1 MTVPSPRRRSA
12 PGVART
18 WSIVALTGA
27 LVAGLIGGQPAW
39 GVESDPPPEPAASG
53 SISGV
58 VTTEAGEPATGVQ
71 VVAHRYRSDW
81 STWMWQSSAPAGTDG
96 AYSLAGLPDGEY
108 RIEFQTGYASASLTP
123 EWWEDAADVWSA
135 TTLTVSGGTVITGIS
150 ASLSAGATIR
160 GTVTD
165 ESGAPVPGV
174 SVRAIDPAFGS
185 WSGYTNTDAAGAYE
199 LTGLKP
205 GGYAIEFAPLGASG
219 PVAGEWWDDAASR
232 ADAEVVTVS
241 SGGSV
246 SGIDAVLAGAGSIS
260 GVVTD
265 TTGAPAPF
273 VYVALYRAS
282 TDGVSDWVTSMSTD
296 ASGSY
301 SLTGLRAGDYKVLF
315 SARDSL
321 LSEWYDDAHDVS
333 SATAVTV
340 QAGSTTSVDGE
351 LAVGATIAGVV
362 TDEAGQPVEN
372 VSVWARPTDSD
383 GTRFPTGVSTSP
395 DGSYSLSGLVPGDYR
410 VQFETDQAAT
420 NVAGEWWND
429 AETEAAATVLTLEA
443 GEVFGGISPVLSP
456 GAGISGVVR
465 DGSGTPLSDAQ
476 VTLHAVDGTWLA
488 NAWTGPDG
496 SYRFQGLDA
505 GSYRL
510 EFRTQ
515 VGERAFLSEWW
526 NNAPDLASADDLV
539 TVAGTTVEGID
550 AVLSVEDGSVLETNS
565 ASLSGIV
572 TDAAGNPLEGVSV
585 TVDAGTW
592 GDGAQTDAGGA
603 WSLTSLPAGSYRVSF
618 SAEIDGALVT
628 EWWDNAVDSDSAT
641 PIRLANAEQ
650 RTGID
655 AVLGSAAL
663 PVLDSSTPKVTG
675 PLRVGAVVK
684 AHPRGWTDGTQFAFQ
699 WLADG
704 EPIANATGASLE
716 LPPDLA
722 GARLTVVVTGSLPG
736 YQSVMQTSVPTG
748 PVATR

>member
-58 VTTEAGEPATGVQ
+58 VTTEAGEPAADVQ

-81 STWMWQSSAPAGTDG
+81 STWMWETSAPAGADG
-96 AYSLAGLPDGEY
+96 TYSLAGLRDGEY

-150 ASLSAGATIR
+150 ASLSAGATIS

-174 SVRAIDPAFGS
+174 SVRAIDPAFGT

-199 LTGLKP
+199 LTGLKA
-205 GGYAIEFAPLGASG
+205 GGYAIEFAPLGVSG

-246 SGIDAVLAGAGSIS
+246 WGIDAVLAGAGSIS

-265 TTGAPAPF
+265 TTGAPAPNAYIG
-273 VYVALYRAS
+273 VYRAS
-282 TDGVSDWVTSMSTD
+282 SDGIGDWAGSAATD
-296 ASGSY
+296 ASGAY
-301 SLTGLRAGDYKVLF
+301 SVTGLAVGEYKVQF
-315 SARDSL
+315 STWGSL
-321 LSEWYDDAHDVS
+321 LGEWYDDAADVW
-333 SATAVTV
+333 SATPVTV
-340 QAGSTTSVDGE
+340 EAGSTTSVDGE
-351 LAVGATIAGVV
+351 LTVGATIAGVV
-362 TDEAGQPVEN
+362 TDEAGQPVGN
-372 VSVWARPTDSD
+372 VAVWARPTAGD

-395 DGSYSLSGLVPGDYR
+395 DGTYSLSGLAPGDYR

-429 AETEAAATVLTLEA
+429 AKTEAAADVLTLGEGESVA
-443 GEVFGGISPVLSP
+443 GVSPVLSP

-465 DGSGTPLSDAQ
+465 DGSGAPLTDAQ
-476 VTLHAVDGTWLA
+476 VSLHAVDGTWLA
-488 NAWTGPDG
+488 NAWTAPDG
-496 SYRFQGLDA
+496 SYRFQGLDT

-515 VGERAFLSEWW
+515 VGERSFLSEWW

-539 TVAGTTVEGID
+539 TVAGTTAEGID

-565 ASLSGIV
+565 ASLSGVV
-572 TDAAGNPLEGVSV
+572 TDATGNPLEGVSV
-585 TVDAGTW
+585 SVDAGTW
-592 GDGAQTDAGGA
+592 GDGAHTDASGA
-603 WSLTSLPAGSYRVSF
+603 WSMTALPAGSYRVSF
-618 SAEIDGALVT
+618 SAELDGALVT
-628 EWWDNAVDSDSAT
+628 EWWENAADSDSAT
-641 PIRLANAEQ
+641 PIRLVNAEQ

-663 PVLDSSTPKVTG
+663 PVLDSSIPKVTG
-675 PLRVGAVVK
+675 QLRVGAAVK
-684 AHPRGWTDGTQFAFQ
+684 AHPRGWTEGTQFAFQ

-704 EPIANATGASLE
+704 EPIANETGASLE
-716 LPPDLA
+716 LTPDLA